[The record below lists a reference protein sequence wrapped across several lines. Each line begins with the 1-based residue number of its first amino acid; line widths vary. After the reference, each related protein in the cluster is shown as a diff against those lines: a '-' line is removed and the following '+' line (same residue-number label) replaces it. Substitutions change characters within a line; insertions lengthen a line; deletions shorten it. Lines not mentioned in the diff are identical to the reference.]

1 MEVGDDTNNDPNFH
15 LVLFP
20 GRKKLFSRV
29 TLRNNQTCQ
38 GIHEL
43 LVRDLAIQP
52 FFRSFALT
60 EDVDSS
66 SSKNPEGMNDT
77 SLLFDFRS
85 VV

>member
-1 MEVGDDTNNDPNFH
+1 MTQTMT
-15 LVLFP
+15 LVSTSFFLP
-20 GRKKLFSRV
+20 IRKKLFSRV
-29 TLRNNQTCQ
+29 TLGNNQTCQ

-43 LVRDLAIQP
+43 LVRDRAIQP
-52 FFRSFALT
+52 FVRSFALT

-66 SSKNPEGMNDT
+66 SSKNLKGMNGT

>member
-1 MEVGDDTNNDPNFH
+1 MEVGDDTNNDPSFH

-20 GRKKLFSRV
+20 RRKKLFCRV

-38 GIHEL
+38 GFHEL
-43 LVRDLAIQP
+43 LVWDPAIQP
-52 FFRSFALT
+52 FVRSFILI

-66 SSKNPEGMNDT
+66 SSKNPEGMNGT